1 MYSLLKDVHKL
12 TRAICQTI
20 LLALCSGSLTS
31 AAFASIKLNA
41 YNDPD
46 NTCSGN
52 PIVTTVARSGVL
64 GSNGCT
70 SISTQPILSVAITG
84 ASDINDGV
92 SSCVLWLFAD
102 AACRTAVEG
111 IGAMT
116 ELSWP
121 QGCIAPGKD
130 IVAVELN
137 CEWGGRLQYLV
148 A

>member
-1 MYSLLKDVHKL
+1 MTMLSIK
-12 TRAICQTI
+12 TI

-46 NTCSGN
+46 NTCSGKR
-52 PIVTTVARSGVL
+52 IVTTVARSGVL

-70 SISTQPILSVAITG
+70 SISTHPILSVAITG

-92 SSCVLWLFAD
+92 SSCVLCLFAD
-102 AACRTAVEG
+102 AACRRALEG
-111 IGAMT
+111 IGAIT
-116 ELSWP
+116 ELTWP

-137 CEWGGRLQYLV
+137 CE
-148 A
+148 